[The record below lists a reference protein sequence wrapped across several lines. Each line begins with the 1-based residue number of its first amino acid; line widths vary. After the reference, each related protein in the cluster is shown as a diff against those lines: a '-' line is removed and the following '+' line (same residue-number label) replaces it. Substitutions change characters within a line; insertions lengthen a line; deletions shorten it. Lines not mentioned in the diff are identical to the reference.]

1 MFDGLKWEGL
11 VETQEAVDHIR
22 TEGGG
27 VMGLASGDFWT
38 NEVFKISP
46 EWRKLKRS
54 YLLRLNGVFPLGIP
68 KQIPRRDSKWR
79 VTWEISLCKIK
90 GLFF

>member
-38 NEVFKISP
+38 NEV
-46 EWRKLKRS
+46 LK
-54 YLLRLNGVFPLGIP
+54 
-68 KQIPRRDSKWR
+68 
-79 VTWEISLCKIK
+79 
-90 GLFF
+90 